1 MKRHSHTAIV
11 TVPAGSLVKGE
22 WMAGEP
28 MEIEL
33 KGQYYPSRDSGGGVK
48 KNIDGEER
56 PVHGEFSTKERPV
69 PDANHIRIDSI
80 GLDVDIICWEPF
92 QSHSVI
98 YV

>member
-1 MKRHSHTAIV
+1 MVKRYSHTAVI
-11 TVPAGSLVKGE
+11 TISTGSLVKGE
-22 WMAGEP
+22 WVTGKP
-28 MEIEL
+28 KEIEV
-33 KGQYYPSRDSGGGVK
+33 KGQYFPSSSGNVK

-56 PVHGEFSTKERPV
+56 PVHGEFSTKVRPV
-69 PDANHIRIDSI
+69 SDANHIRIDSI